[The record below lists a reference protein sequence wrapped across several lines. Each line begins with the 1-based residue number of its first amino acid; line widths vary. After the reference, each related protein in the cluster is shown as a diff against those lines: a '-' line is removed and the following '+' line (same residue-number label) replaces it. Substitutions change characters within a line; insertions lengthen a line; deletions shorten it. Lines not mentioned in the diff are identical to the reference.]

1 MHVEPVKL
9 RTFSLREAA
18 WAEES
23 TAMRSVRTAVFLI
36 EQQVPEDE
44 EWDDMDPLCV
54 HALAL
59 DARGTAIGTGR
70 LAPDGKIGR
79 MAVLKDWRGA
89 GVGTALL
96 QFLVQMARRRGLAG
110 CHMNAQSHAVPFYTR
125 HGFQVYGDEFM
136 EAGIPHRSM
145 RLRF

>member
-1 MHVEPVKL
+1 MEPVKPPV
-9 RTFSLREAA
+9 FSVRRSE
-18 WAEES
+18 WVEES
-23 TAMRSVRTAVFLI
+23 AAMRSIRTAVFVM

-54 HALAL
+54 HALAV
-59 DARGTAIGTGR
+59 DARGTVIGTGR

-79 MAVLKDWRGA
+79 MAVLKGRRGQ

-96 QFLVQMARRRGLAG
+96 QFLVQAARAG
-110 CHMNAQSHAVPFYTR
+110 GHAECHMNAQSHALPFYAR
-125 HGFQVYGDEFM
+125 HGFQVYGEEFM
-136 EAGIPHRSM
+136 EAGIPHRCM